1 MNQVKW
7 ISLVIYMLTSLV
19 IRAQNKAMLSAF
31 EESYQLEASWEYD
44 KAIETL
50 KGVYDQKSYEC
61 NLRLGWLYYSSR
73 QYLESSKYYQKA
85 IDIRPMS
92 IEARLGFVL
101 PEAALSNWNS
111 VLEKYE
117 EILKIDPHNSV
128 VNYRVGSIYYGRK
141 AYKKAEVHF
150 EKVINSYPFD
160 YNSLLMQGW
169 TKYFLGKTT
178 EAKVLFNKVLL
189 YSPDDKSALEG
200 LGLIR

>member
-1 MNQVKW
+1 MNQIKG
-7 ISLVIYMLTSLV
+7 ISLAIFVLTSLV
-19 IRAQNKAMLSAF
+19 TQAQSKAMLAAF
-31 EESYQLEASWEYD
+31 KESYQLEVRWEYE
-44 KAIETL
+44 KAIEL
-50 KGVYDQKSYEC
+50 LEGVYDQKSYEC
-61 NLRLGWLYYSSR
+61 NLRLGWLYYSAR
-73 QYLESSKYYQKA
+73 QYEESSKYYQKA
-85 IDIRPMS
+85 IDARPMS

-101 PEAALSNWNS
+101 PEAALSKWDS

-117 EILKIDPHNSV
+117 EILKMDPNNSV

-141 AYKKAEVHF
+141 SYKKAEEHF
-150 EKVINSYPFD
+150 EKVINLYPFD

-200 LGLIR
+200 LALIK